1 MTNGGIL
8 VNDMNKFSRGTIFYS
23 TRIAELVLQENHKLS
38 AQEREQMVDS
48 IAEHYPNLSS
58 ENLKEL
64 CDRDLAK
71 KFLEMLRD
79 IDKKYKSSGEDE

>member
-1 MTNGGIL
+1 M
-8 VNDMNKFSRGTIFYS
+8 NDMNKFSRGTIFYS

-38 AQEREQMVDS
+38 AQEREQMVDA
-48 IAEHYPNLSS
+48 IVEHYPNLSS

-64 CDRDLAK
+64 CDRDLAEN
-71 KFLEMLRD
+71 FLKMLRD